1 MSPVLVEAC
10 VATVATAFEAES
22 AGAARLELCDDGAEG
37 GTTPDMHLLVRVR
50 RGTRLP
56 LHVLI
61 RPRGGNFVYNPGEGA
76 AMLREIAAVRQA
88 GADGVVIG
96 ALDREG
102 GVDTGLVEE
111 LIEAARPG
119 AVTFHRAFD
128 QAGDPVAALDTLIR
142 LGVERLLTSGQATD
156 AWGGRALLGRLV
168 RQGAGRI
175 EIMAGGSIQ
184 AGQVADIVREADVRE
199 LHVGA
204 QRDARRLREVLA
216 LLQP

>member
-10 VATVATAFEAES
+10 VATMATAFEAES
-22 AGAARLELCDDGAEG
+22 AGAARLELCDDRAEG
-37 GTTPDMHLLVRVR
+37 GTTPDPHLLARVR
-50 RGTRLP
+50 RGARLP
-56 LHVLI
+56 VHVLI
-61 RPRGGNFVYNPGEGA
+61 RPRGGNFVYTPGEGA
-76 AMLREIAAVRQA
+76 AMLREIAQARQA

-102 GVDTGLVEE
+102 DVATGLVEE

-128 QAGDPVAALDTLIR
+128 QARDPVAALDTLIR
-142 LGVERLLTSGQATD
+142 LGVERVLTSGQAAD

-168 RQGAGRI
+168 RHGAGRI

-184 AGQVADIVREADVRE
+184 ATQVADIVREADVRE

-204 QRDARRLREVLA
+204 QRDAKRLREVLA